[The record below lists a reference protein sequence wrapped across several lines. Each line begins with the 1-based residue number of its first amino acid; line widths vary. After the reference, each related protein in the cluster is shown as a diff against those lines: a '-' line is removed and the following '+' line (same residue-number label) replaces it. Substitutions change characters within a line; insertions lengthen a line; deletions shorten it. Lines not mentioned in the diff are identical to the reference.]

1 MLAKGM
7 VELKVSD
14 TSQVGTPNFNEE
26 QVVVVLTTRFFVDD
40 DWVGLTS
47 IPLPATSEQ
56 TNGAALYSN

>member
-1 MLAKGM
+1 M
-7 VELKVSD
+7 SD

-26 QVVVVLTTRFFVDD
+26 QVVVVLTTKFLVDD

-56 TNGAALYSN
+56 TNSATL